1 MRLVLFISLFILFS
15 CQETIQKSENKKQP
29 VVLKK
34 NSSIHFKN
42 FEERVRHVIME
53 KLAIPSNEKFSFEIN
68 REHLNNDE
76 KKDAIILVNRLEFAV
91 NEAAKTQNPSKRAEL
106 GYMGS
111 FNHFIYY
118 DGAKDEFSFP
128 VVVPSSAKA
137 PLKVYFDHIQSE
149 NYKDIIIEY
158 RIRNA
163 AFRNYYALNNLELK
177 LVFQWKTY
185 DLIGENPYEAN
196 YFTYEEGTFCL
207 VKDIVI
213 YKGIIKNYSTKIE
226 DIYLFNKEIIKT
238 NQLEYRFMFDPNKG
252 KYVTNAKP
260 KNEL

>member
-1 MRLVLFISLFILFS
+1 MRIALLISLITLFS
-15 CQETIQKSENKKQP
+15 CQQAVENNENTEQE
-29 VVLKK
+29 VAVEK
-34 NSSIHFKN
+34 NDPTHFKN
-42 FEERVRHVIME
+42 FEERVKYVVME
-53 KLAIPSNEKFSFEIN
+53 KLAIPSNEKFSFEIK
-68 REHLNNDE
+68 REQLNADE
-76 KKDAIILVNRLEFAV
+76 KEDAIILINRLEFAI
-91 NEAAKTQNPSKRAEL
+91 NEAAKTENPSKRAEL

-137 PLKVYFDHIQSE
+137 PLKVYFEHLQSE

-158 RIRNA
+158 RIRNS
-163 AFRNYYALNNLELK
+163 AFRNYYALNNLDLQ
-177 LVFQWKTY
+177 LVFQWKTF
-185 DLIGENPYEAN
+185 DRIGESMYEAN

-213 YKGIIKNYSTKIE
+213 YKGKIKDYSTSIP
-226 DIYLFNKEIIKT
+226 DIYNYNKEIIKT

-260 KNEL
+260 KDEL